1 MKNED
6 MENISN
12 KIKEKLGDE
21 KSAIISEELV
31 QIITDNTNRNKD
43 LENQNNQIEK
53 LKNEKNELIET
64 NGKLFQQVTMAPD
77 EPKPNSSKE
86 EPKKFCFKSVFD
98 EKGNFIDK

>member
-21 KSAIISEELV
+21 TSAIISEELV

-43 LENQNNQIEK
+43 LESQNHQIEK
-53 LKNEKNELIET
+53 LKSEKNELIET
-64 NGKLFQQVTMAPD
+64 NGKLFQQVTMAPED
-77 EPKPNSSKE
+77 KPNNQKIE
-86 EPKKFCFKSVFD
+86 EPKKFSFKSVFD
-98 EKGNFIDK
+98 EKGNFIEN